1 MTHFAVFRVEE
12 DFVIEPIDPPLDS
25 TSGVRLTRDELTSLL
40 RQIHLVLA
48 KDVVHA

>member
-25 TSGVRLTRDELTSLL
+25 TSGVRLTLPELISLQ
-40 RQIHLVLA
+40 RQIALVLEKA
-48 KDVVHA
+48 TLHA

>member
-25 TSGVRLTRDELTSLL
+25 TSGVRLTRDELVALMV
-40 RQIHLVLA
+40 QIRLVLGPS
-48 KDVVHA
+48 VVHV